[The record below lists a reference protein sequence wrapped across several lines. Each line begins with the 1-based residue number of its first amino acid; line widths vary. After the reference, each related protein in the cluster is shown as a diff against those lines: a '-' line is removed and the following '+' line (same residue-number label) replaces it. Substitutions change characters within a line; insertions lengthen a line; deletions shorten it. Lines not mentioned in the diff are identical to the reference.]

1 MLIDHALFMQA
12 QDVLVLLLEVFVG
25 FASFTACLVAVD
37 KLYLFYS
44 LLLYKGLAVL
54 STHVGAHSPL
64 PTPVETWRQ
73 TAEGLC
79 PAANV
84 QRDVCRTAHHRLL
97 VPHGIPV

>member
-44 LLLYKGLAVL
+44 LLFYKLMAFLYP
-54 STHVGAHSPL
+54 HSWE
-64 PTPVETWRQ
+64 PTLRYPRKWKRGVK
-73 TAEGLC
+73 
-79 PAANV
+79 P
-84 QRDVCRTAHHRLL
+84 
-97 VPHGIPV
+97 PK

>member
-1 MLIDHALFMQA
+1 MPRRRRQALP
-12 QDVLVLLLEVFVG
+12 LLLAALVQGVG
-25 FASFTACLVAVD
+25 
-37 KLYLFYS
+37 
-44 LLLYKGLAVL
+44 AVL